1 MLSYSLFH
9 NFFLVFINKF
19 FPITNNLYQISA
31 LFFIF
36 LVMKSIKF
44 RVNHIIRNFHFIVI
58 FALIAISYFQKDYDL
73 TLIYALVVGTL
84 LFKNYYIS
92 IENLKKYIDL
102 VLIIIFIIAIIELVL
117 GNSYHQFLDIFS
129 YYLNSRSRYSPTELE
144 IYTQIGAYRGA
155 SNYILPFIN
164 YRVSSIF
171 LEPLGLA
178 YFSIICLGFY
188 RSLDAHSNTLI
199 EMKNN
204 YWRYI
209 LIISLI
215 ILSDTRSSYLI
226 FIVVFLIPKNLM
238 TLKNSYI
245 AIILTIISF
254 IILVWSTAE
263 IDSEFYRR
271 IYPTIYSLTNLK
283 TIFNLSKYS
292 FGILDSGYGGIMAN
306 LGILGFMYI
315 FSFLM
320 NSNNSLDKKKSS
332 IYFFN
337 FTVLY
342 LFYFAIFGGAIFSI
356 KTFVLLII
364 LYNSI
369 CFDSHKLKE

>member
-1 MLSYSLFH
+1 LLSYSLFH

-19 FPITNNLYQISA
+19 LPITNNLYQISA

-44 RVNHIIRNFHFIVI
+44 RVNHIIRNFHFIII
-58 FALIAISYFQKDYDL
+58 FALIVVSYFQKDYDL

-92 IENLKKYIDL
+92 VENLKKYLDL

-117 GNSYHQFLDIFS
+117 GNTYHQFLDIFS
-129 YYLNSRSRYSPTELE
+129 YYLISRSRYSPTELE
-144 IYTQIGAYRGA
+144 IYTQIGAYRGE

-188 RSLDAHSNTLI
+188 RSLDVHSNTLI

-226 FIVVFLIPKNLM
+226 FIVIFLIPKNLM
-238 TLKNSYI
+238 VLKNSYI

-254 IILVWSTAE
+254 IILVSSTAE

-283 TIFNLSKYS
+283 TIFNLSKYN

-306 LGILGFMYI
+306 LGILGFIYI

-364 LYNSI
+364 LCNSI
-369 CFDSHKLKE
+369 CFYSPNIKE

>member
-73 TLIYALVVGTL
+73 TLIYALMVGTL

-117 GNSYHQFLDIFS
+117 GNTYHQFLDIFS

-144 IYTQIGAYRGA
+144 IYTQIGAYRGE

-238 TLKNSYI
+238 VLKNSYI

>member
-1 MLSYSLFH
+1 LLSYSLFH

-19 FPITNNLYQISA
+19 LPITNNLYQISA

-44 RVNHIIRNFHFIVI
+44 RVNHIIRNFHFIII
-58 FALIAISYFQKDYDL
+58 FALIVVSYFQKDYDL

-92 IENLKKYIDL
+92 VENLKKYLDL

-117 GNSYHQFLDIFS
+117 GNTYHQFLDIFS

-144 IYTQIGAYRGA
+144 IYTQIGAYRGE

-188 RSLDAHSNTLI
+188 RSLDVHSNTLI

-226 FIVVFLIPKNLM
+226 FIVIFLIPKNLM
-238 TLKNSYI
+238 VLKNSYI

-254 IILVWSTAE
+254 IILVSSTAE

-283 TIFNLSKYS
+283 TIFNLSKYN

-306 LGILGFMYI
+306 LGILGFIYI

-364 LYNSI
+364 LCNSI
-369 CFDSHKLKE
+369 CFYSPNIKE

>member
-1 MLSYSLFH
+1 M
-9 NFFLVFINKF
+9 
-19 FPITNNLYQISA
+19 YQISA

-58 FALIAISYFQKDYDL
+58 FALIAASYFQKDYDL

-117 GNSYHQFLDIFS
+117 GNTYHQFLDIFS

-144 IYTQIGAYRGA
+144 IYTQIGAYRGE

-226 FIVVFLIPKNLM
+226 FIVIFLIPKNLM
-238 TLKNSYI
+238 ALKNSYI
-245 AIILTIISF
+245 AIILTIMSF

-283 TIFNLSKYS
+283 TIFNLSKYN

>member
-1 MLSYSLFH
+1 MFH

-73 TLIYALVVGTL
+73 TLIYALMVGTL

-92 IENLKKYIDL
+92 VENLKKYIDL
-102 VLIIIFIIAIIELVL
+102 VLIIIFIIAIIELIL
-117 GNSYHQFLDIFS
+117 GNTYHQFLDIFS

-144 IYTQIGAYRGA
+144 IYTQIGAYRGE

-226 FIVVFLIPKNLM
+226 FIVIFLIPKNLM
-238 TLKNSYI
+238 VLKNSYI

-263 IDSEFYRR
+263 INSEFHRR

-356 KTFVLLII
+356 KTFVLLIV

>member
-1 MLSYSLFH
+1 LLSYSLFH

-19 FPITNNLYQISA
+19 LPITNNLYQISA

-44 RVNHIIRNFHFIVI
+44 RVNHIIRNFHFIII
-58 FALIAISYFQKDYDL
+58 FALIVVSYFQKDYDL

-92 IENLKKYIDL
+92 VENLKKYLDL

-117 GNSYHQFLDIFS
+117 GNTYHQFLDIFS

-144 IYTQIGAYRGA
+144 IYTQIGAYRGE

-188 RSLDAHSNTLI
+188 RSLDVRSNTLI

-226 FIVVFLIPKNLM
+226 FIVIFLIPKNLM
-238 TLKNSYI
+238 VLKNSYI
-245 AIILTIISF
+245 AIILTIIVS
-254 IILVWSTAE
+254 STAE

-283 TIFNLSKYS
+283 TIFNLSKYN

-306 LGILGFMYI
+306 LGILGFIYI

-364 LYNSI
+364 LCNSI
-369 CFDSHKLKE
+369 CFYSPNIKE